1 MFKYCDPDANTFD
14 SVVKFKNF
22 EDIDK
27 EYIKLDNDIG
37 YWIFDTPFLDNQSF
51 HKFRSTVSNFP
62 ICKNNNL
69 DSNNDPNPFDTIHIP
84 AWLHK
89 DICFILRDFYLCE
102 INNQIQDPT
111 IFEWGNI
118 FFSKNS
124 RPIKAYRIP
133 HRDYDNGIV
142 GNLWFTNHKKRTS
155 GTKFYKYMGN
165 NINGEYEFVVNPS
178 HKCYDDYQDLLKQ
191 GRNSKWFNFDDSELH
206 RWGFEYLG
214 MADSIEN
221 TMTVYKSNIC
231 HLAYIEDEV
240 KFRWSHTFA
249 FAHR

>member
-1 MFKYCDPDANTFD
+1 M
-14 SVVKFKNF
+14 
-22 EDIDK
+22 
-27 EYIKLDNDIG
+27 
-37 YWIFDTPFLDNQSF
+37 IFSG
-51 HKFRSTVSNFP
+51 K
-62 ICKNNNL
+62 
-69 DSNNDPNPFDTIHIP
+69 
-84 AWLHK
+84 
-89 DICFILRDFYLCE
+89 
-102 INNQIQDPT
+102 
-111 IFEWGNI
+111 
-118 FFSKNS
+118 S

-142 GNLWFTNHKKRTS
+142 GNLWFTNHKKGTS
-155 GTKFYKYMGN
+155 GTKFYKYIGN